1 MLASARR
8 CRRHRIRAP
17 QLERET
23 ALVPLAAARQVLEE
37 VSLWLGTPLH
47 GRYAARL
54 AFQARRI
61 YAHSASFR
69 AKLRR
74 PGDRGR
80 DTLYVFMR
88 HWLAARLHAERPD
101 LYARLPQSFAS
112 GSPLPH
118 RSPAPHPILPTAPS
132 RPNSSHGFDHSL

>member
-1 MLASARR
+1 MLAAAPA
-8 CRRHRIRAP
+8 RRHRIRAP
-17 QLERET
+17 QIERDT
-23 ALVPLAAARQVLEE
+23 SLVPIAAARQVIEE

-74 PGDRGR
+74 PGGRGR
-80 DTLYVFMR
+80 DTLYVFMQ

-101 LYARLPQSFAS
+101 LYARLPQDFACGAS
-112 GSPLPH
+112 LPPRPTAAH
-118 RSPAPHPILPTAPS
+118 AILPNTTS
-132 RPNSSHGFDHSL
+132 RPRSSHGFACFL

>member
-1 MLASARR
+1 MVATL
-8 CRRHRIRAP
+8 RRHRIRTP

-23 ALVPLAAARQVLEE
+23 ALVPLAAARQVIEE

-74 PGDRGR
+74 PGDHGR

-88 HWLAARLHAERPD
+88 HWLAARLQAERPD
-101 LYARLPQSFAS
+101 LYARLPRDFAC
-112 GSPLPH
+112 GAELPPAHPEPVVRPH
-118 RSPAPHPILPTAPS
+118 RSAV
-132 RPNSSHGFDHSL
+132 SHGFIALW